1 MVLSVTCVDLVLNN
15 DIQNFLRVINIVQ
28 QNIVVKVYSRNRVD
42 IQEVISE
49 NLP

>member
-1 MVLSVTCVDLVLNN
+1 MVLSVTCVDLVSNN

-28 QNIVVKVYSRNRVD
+28 QNLVVKVYSRNRVD